1 MKTIKVAKRKVK
13 MKNPKQTPKIKK
25 YTMNVAISWT
35 VSGVEGTD
43 LDNALYNL
51 NEMFKKTHNVSI
63 ENSNITEIK
72 EEK

>member
-1 MKTIKVAKRKVK
+1 MKKPKR
-13 MKNPKQTPKIKK
+13 TPDIKK
-25 YTMNVAISWT
+25 YTMKVAISWT

-43 LDNALYNL
+43 LNNALYNL

>member
-1 MKTIKVAKRKVK
+1 
-13 MKNPKQTPKIKK
+13 
-25 YTMNVAISWT
+25 MNVAISWT